1 MISKDKER
9 IRARH
14 LRHKGFSLNQIVSF
28 LNISK
33 SSASVWVR
41 DVRLT
46 KKQIK
51 FLKHKSHLK
60 EVIMKRVGARIK
72 NENAR
77 RRRIMDVH
85 RRNIQE
91 DSINLETLKILG
103 TCLYWAEGGKS
114 QKNRSFSFWN
124 SDPQMVKVM
133 MAFLKKVCMIPD
145 KKFRAHINLHA
156 HLDALAAEKYWP
168 LISGIPLS
176 QFYKTTKI
184 ISRASKNTRDTLPY
198 GTFSIQICSVD
209 LFLKMLAWIEVITEN
224 VLTQYT

>member
-9 IRARH
+9 IQARH
-14 LRHKGFSLNQIVSF
+14 LRHKGFSLNQIVSI

-41 DVRLT
+41 DVKLT
-46 KKQIK
+46 KNQTK
-51 FLKHKSHLK
+51 FLKHKAHLK
-60 EVIMKRVGARIK
+60 EVIVKRVETRLK

-77 RRRIMDVH
+77 RRLIMDAH
-85 RRNIQE
+85 KKHIRK

-124 SDPQMVKVM
+124 SDPQMVRVM
-133 MAFLKKVCMIPD
+133 LAFLRNVCKIPEER
-145 KKFRAHINLHA
+145 FRGHINLHI
-156 HLDALAAEKYWP
+156 HLNAEVAEKYWSS
-168 LISGIPLS
+168 ISGIPIS

-184 ISRASKNTRDTLPY
+184 VSRASKNTRDTLPY
-198 GTFSIQICSVD
+198 GTFSIQIGSTD
-209 LFLKMLAWIEVITEN
+209 LFLKMLAWIEAITEKVIT
-224 VLTQYT
+224 QYN